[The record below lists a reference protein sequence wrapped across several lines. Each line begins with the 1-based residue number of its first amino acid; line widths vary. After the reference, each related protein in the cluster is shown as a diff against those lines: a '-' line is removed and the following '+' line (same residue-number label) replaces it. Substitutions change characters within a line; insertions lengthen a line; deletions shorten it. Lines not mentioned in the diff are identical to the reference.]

1 MRYKGFDLQTQ
12 GGNTG
17 SENKNHVMNLSPI
30 DDSRMKLTPA
40 STGEERKVLIRH
52 KHYYLD
58 ISEGN
63 MPTYPVEQFKKEW
76 IMERLQYAMVEALF
90 KQGLLTEAQ
99 RRELCRILKCDILN
113 SLERR

>member
-1 MRYKGFDLQTQ
+1 MKHPSFDLKMSDGQSSDYSQIKAT
-12 GGNTG
+12 
-17 SENKNHVMNLSPI
+17 V
-30 DDSRMKLTPA
+30 A
-40 STGEERKVLIRH
+40 SSGEERKVLIRH
-52 KHYYLD
+52 KHYYLE
-58 ISEGN
+58 ISEGK

-113 SLERR
+113 SSERR

>member
-1 MRYKGFDLQTQ
+1 
-12 GGNTG
+12 
-17 SENKNHVMNLSPI
+17 
-30 DDSRMKLTPA
+30 
-40 STGEERKVLIRH
+40 
-52 KHYYLD
+52 
-58 ISEGN
+58 

-113 SLERR
+113 SSERR